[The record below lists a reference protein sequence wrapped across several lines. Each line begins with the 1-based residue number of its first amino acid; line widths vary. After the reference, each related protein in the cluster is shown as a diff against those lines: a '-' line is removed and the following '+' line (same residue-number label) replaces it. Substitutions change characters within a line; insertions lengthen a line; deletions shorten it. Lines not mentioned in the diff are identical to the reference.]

1 MTDYSNLPKEGLNS
15 NTGKSSSD
23 ATIRYFDAYGKA
35 PLEFNASESDTVI
48 SFFTKRG
55 MEEQAAKTVA
65 LIVLKQAKIDGV
77 KVRDLLD
84 EIKDF
89 DSVQLSDVLGEILNV
104 NRIKTSTLG
113 TAKPTETN
121 NIAKRSILA

>member
-1 MTDYSNLPKEGLNS
+1 
-15 NTGKSSSD
+15 
-23 ATIRYFDAYGKA
+23 
-35 PLEFNASESDTVI
+35 
-48 SFFTKRG
+48 

-121 NIAKRSILA
+121 NIAKRNILA

>member
-48 SFFTKRG
+48 SFLQNVVWKNKR
-55 MEEQAAKTVA
+55 QK
-65 LIVLKQAKIDGV
+65 
-77 KVRDLLD
+77 LLH
-84 EIKDF
+84 
-89 DSVQLSDVLGEILNV
+89 
-104 NRIKTSTLG
+104 
-113 TAKPTETN
+113 
-121 NIAKRSILA
+121 